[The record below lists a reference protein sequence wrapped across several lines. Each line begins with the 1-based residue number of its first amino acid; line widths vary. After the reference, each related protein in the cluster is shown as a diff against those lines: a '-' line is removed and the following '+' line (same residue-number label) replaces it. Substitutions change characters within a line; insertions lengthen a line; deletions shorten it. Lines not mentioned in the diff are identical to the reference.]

1 MKLNRTWTLA
11 LIGGLA
17 LYALFVLGFILNGT
31 LGEHGATDFNPYW
44 YGGHFLQEGQDPYQA
59 YFLGESLPVRHPDL
73 EPIPSNTPPMMLL
86 LYPFS
91 YLPWTVAK
99 ILWMVCNF
107 AFIFLS
113 FRLVL
118 FNLPIPGFPLDRLTQ
133 ILIAL
138 IFFDLSATRIAIENG
153 QVTILVF
160 LLIISA
166 LVLADRAWLLA
177 GFLLGIGLSKYSVAL
192 PIFLF
197 LLYRQKY
204 GILGAAILTQFLG
217 TVILSLLTGNP
228 ITAIISENI
237 RIFFLVYNQPGVQLA
252 TLFKGTPLGLPA
264 TIVMTVTVFGLL
276 YAWLG
281 RHKHTKDLQ
290 DIVNYHVL
298 NILIFWALLVA
309 YHRPYDVIMIIL
321 FMSLAFRG
329 LYHQELWQLSP
340 TQGRLLAAELGVTMV
355 LLIIP
360 PRIVDMIL
368 PGTYNLLTN
377 VVPAFLLLVLLVITM
392 FLLHQV
398 LGRDQLSSQL
408 QVQQSQRA
416 ADNSGYD

>member
-1 MKLNRTWTLA
+1 MKPNRTWILA
-11 LIGGLA
+11 LVGGLA
-17 LYALFVLGFILNGT
+17 LYALFVLGYILNGT

-44 YGGHFLQEGQDPYQA
+44 YGGHFIQEGHDPYQA

-73 EPIPSNTPPMMLL
+73 EPVPSNTPSMMLL

-99 ILWMVCNF
+99 ILWMVCNI
-107 AFIFLS
+107 AFVVLS
-113 FRLVL
+113 FRLVF
-118 FNLPIPGFPLDRLTQ
+118 FNLSMPGFSLDRLTQ

-177 GFLLGIGLSKYSVAL
+177 GFLLGLGLSKYSVAL

-204 GILGAAILTQFLG
+204 RILGVATLTQFLGAAIL
-217 TVILSLLTGNP
+217 SLVTGNP
-228 ITAIISENI
+228 ITTIIGEI
-237 RIFFLVYNQPGVQLA
+237 IHIFFLVYNEPGVQLA
-252 TLFKGTPLGLPA
+252 TLFKGTSLGLPA

-281 RHKHTKDLQ
+281 RSKPSEGLQ
-290 DIVNYHVL
+290 DIINYHVL

-321 FMSLAFRG
+321 FMSLVFRG
-329 LYHQELWQLSP
+329 LCHQELWQLS
-340 TQGRLLAAELGVTMV
+340 QAQSRFLAAELGVTLI

-368 PGTYNLLTN
+368 PGTYDLLTN
-377 VVPAFLLLVLLVITM
+377 GVPAFLLLVLLIITM
-392 FLLHQV
+392 FLLHRV
-398 LGRDQLSSQL
+398 LGQEKLSSQF
-408 QVQQSQRA
+408 QVQQS
-416 ADNSGYD
+416 